1 MGIDIRFPIGLMF
14 GLIGLLLSGFGLFG
28 DKSIYSRSLGININL
43 IWGFVMMIFG
53 AIMMGLAVR
62 AHGVVPPSGDES
74 STGETRH

>member
-28 DKSIYSRSLGININL
+28 DKSIYSLSLGININL
-43 IWGFVMMIFG
+43 IWGFVMMFFG

-62 AHGVVPPSGDES
+62 AHGVVSTSGDES